1 MAPFVGNGD
10 GLQMLG
16 LQYSRSQCKDELG
29 SLGSMGSMGSMAMAL
44 SFRVVEI

>member
-16 LQYSRSQCKDELG
+16 LQYSRRQCKDELG
-29 SLGSMGSMGSMAMAL
+29 SLGSMGSMAMAL

>member
-29 SLGSMGSMGSMAMAL
+29 SLGSMAMAL